1 MANAKETEESEE
13 VHVVIA
19 HYAARGHEDL
29 QRLCEQ
35 ISGQDAGHPFH
46 LLVVSNIDLSLDTSS
61 TEKEQN
67 QAVGLKVQADQLLG
81 TMRKCLSSVALSR
94 KSTSH
99 ASKHVLPSRIR
110 SVRWA
115 VRPNLGMNIGAWD
128 FGWRLASTGGR
139 SPAAKPERSISFLFL
154 QDEVDIQRKDWVHGF
169 VHAKQEIQLGKGAVP
184 ILLGESWNHRWEKPW
199 SVLIGAFNE
208 AASGSS
214 LSDSMIQRA
223 KLYFQLLEQ
232 WDVTA
237 QQSAGHLRSLVL
249 FSNLSTLKSIH
260 GFRVGKDKEACVASE
275 IAVSQAVA
283 AQGGIVKQVS
293 ADPFFYLWHRE
304 WRKDGV
310 SKAV

>member
-1 MANAKETEESEE
+1 
-13 VHVVIA
+13 
-19 HYAARGHEDL
+19 
-29 QRLCEQ
+29 
-35 ISGQDAGHPFH
+35 
-46 LLVVSNIDLSLDTSS
+46 
-61 TEKEQN
+61 
-67 QAVGLKVQADQLLG
+67 
-81 TMRKCLSSVALSR
+81 
-94 KSTSH
+94 
-99 ASKHVLPSRIR
+99 
-110 SVRWA
+110 
-115 VRPNLGMNIGAWD
+115 GAWD

-169 VHAKQEIQLGKGAVP
+169 VQAKQDIQLSKGAIP
-184 ILLGESWNHRWEKPW
+184 ILLGESWNHRWDKPW
-199 SVLIGAFNE
+199 PVLLGAANE
-208 AASGSS
+208 AATEGS

-223 KLYFQLLEQ
+223 KLYYQLLEQ

-249 FSNLSTLKSIH
+249 FSNLSTLKLIH
-260 GFRVGKDKEACVASE
+260 GFHVGKNKEACIASE

-283 AQGGIVKQVS
+283 AKGGIVKQVS